1 MKSLPKALPKA
12 LPKSLPKEII
22 DKILSYTYKPQPQ
35 SLLTDIESFY
45 HTKELI
51 LERYNNNNSNNFQA
65 ECWLSNDITS
75 FMNQDQATMDGYTTT
90 HNKMWR
96 RLFKLSAASDDD
108 IYMKTMESNTIPLN
122 DFLIRLGILTP
133 EERQQFISYVP

>member
-1 MKSLPKALPKA
+1 MKL

-22 DKILSYTYKPQPQ
+22 DKILSYTYRPQPQ
-35 SLLTDIESFY
+35 RLLTDIESFY
-45 HTKELI
+45 HTKELM

-75 FMNQDQATMDGYTTT
+75 FMNQYQATMDGYTTT

-96 RLFKLSAASDDD
+96 RLFKLSAASNDD
-108 IYMKTMESNTIPLN
+108 IYMKTMESKTSPLN

-133 EERQQFISYVP
+133 EERKQFISYVPSYVP